1 MLTWNEYFQ
10 KYPKPTLLSHHSIIS
25 RLRPQAELQ
34 KKWKTIDKWQ
44 HQRVWFLL
52 AVSMRCDWSNLWR
65 SIWETIEAGSEARKQ
80 NIKKQTLF
88 FASFQI
94 FGFDRWVFGT
104 QLRQVE
110 KRSKYKCYYHFAKS
124 KYKCINVTITLQVE
138 KASKHKCYNHFA
150 VCKSLKVS

>member
-1 MLTWNEYFQ
+1 MKWIF
-10 KYPKPTLLSHHSIIS
+10 PKIS
-25 RLRPQAELQ
+25 QTNFAFPSFYIQQIEASSWVT
-34 KKWKTIDKWQ
+34 KIKWKTIDKWQ

-52 AVSMRCDWSNLWR
+52 AVSMRRDWSNLWR

-104 QLRQVE
+104 QLRQVK
-110 KRSKYKCYYHFAKS
+110 KRSKYKCYCHFEKS
-124 KYKCINVTITLQVE
+124 KYKCIYVTITLQVE
-138 KASKHKCYNHFA
+138 KASKHKCYNLFA